1 MKKIKEILIFCILVI
16 VIGIAM
22 ATVVIKIE
30 QKSNED
36 NADKENINSESTS
49 NITPTED
56 ALRFKKEYEDV
67 NGTIREKDGMLF
79 NNVDIPEQNPIQYIN
94 IDEFVDILNNK
105 SGIVFLSSP
114 TCPYCRASISSLL
127 KAAKELKMTT
137 IYYYDI
143 SKDENETDSENE
155 IQELKRYGIITENEE
170 GKNAWKI
177 PQLLN
182 IKDKK
187 IVSSANGAMYEL
199 ENGQTKYDKLTQIQ
213 ENDIYN
219 IYKKVFGTLIGTV
232 VILGTELI
240 VVAVLNITSKELIE
254 SSMVNE
260 PSAVVLTIIV
270 KMMTFVVFE
279 IIKQFSS
286 KESDVMDGRTFLLYM
301 VTPLSCFR

>member
-143 SKDENETDSENE
+143 SKDENEKDSENE

-219 IYKKVFGTLIGTV
+219 IYKKV
-232 VILGTELI
+232 
-240 VVAVLNITSKELIE
+240 
-254 SSMVNE
+254 
-260 PSAVVLTIIV
+260 LTY
-270 KMMTFVVFE
+270 
-279 IIKQFSS
+279 S
-286 KESDVMDGRTFLLYM
+286 Y
-301 VTPLSCFR
+301 

>member
-1 MKKIKEILIFCILVI
+1 MKKINEILIFCILVI

-219 IYKKVFGTLIGTV
+219 IYKKV
-232 VILGTELI
+232 
-240 VVAVLNITSKELIE
+240 
-254 SSMVNE
+254 
-260 PSAVVLTIIV
+260 LTY
-270 KMMTFVVFE
+270 
-279 IIKQFSS
+279 S
-286 KESDVMDGRTFLLYM
+286 Y
-301 VTPLSCFR
+301 

>member
-36 NADKENINSESTS
+36 NADKESINSESTS

-219 IYKKVFGTLIGTV
+219 IYKKV
-232 VILGTELI
+232 
-240 VVAVLNITSKELIE
+240 
-254 SSMVNE
+254 
-260 PSAVVLTIIV
+260 LTY
-270 KMMTFVVFE
+270 
-279 IIKQFSS
+279 S
-286 KESDVMDGRTFLLYM
+286 Y
-301 VTPLSCFR
+301 

>member
-199 ENGQTKYDKLTQIQ
+199 ENGQTKYDKLTQTQ

-219 IYKKVFGTLIGTV
+219 IYKKV
-232 VILGTELI
+232 
-240 VVAVLNITSKELIE
+240 
-254 SSMVNE
+254 
-260 PSAVVLTIIV
+260 LTY
-270 KMMTFVVFE
+270 
-279 IIKQFSS
+279 S
-286 KESDVMDGRTFLLYM
+286 Y
-301 VTPLSCFR
+301 

>member
-67 NGTIREKDGMLF
+67 NGMIREKDGMLF

-219 IYKKVFGTLIGTV
+219 IYKKV
-232 VILGTELI
+232 
-240 VVAVLNITSKELIE
+240 
-254 SSMVNE
+254 
-260 PSAVVLTIIV
+260 LTY
-270 KMMTFVVFE
+270 
-279 IIKQFSS
+279 S
-286 KESDVMDGRTFLLYM
+286 Y
-301 VTPLSCFR
+301 

>member
-219 IYKKVFGTLIGTV
+219 IYKKSINIF
-232 VILGTELI
+232 ILK
-240 VVAVLNITSKELIE
+240 LN
-254 SSMVNE
+254 N
-260 PSAVVLTIIV
+260 V
-270 KMMTFVVFE
+270 K
-279 IIKQFSS
+279 
-286 KESDVMDGRTFLLYM
+286 
-301 VTPLSCFR
+301 

>member
-199 ENGQTKYDKLTQIQ
+199 ENGQTKYDKLNQTQ

-219 IYKKVFGTLIGTV
+219 IYKKV
-232 VILGTELI
+232 
-240 VVAVLNITSKELIE
+240 
-254 SSMVNE
+254 
-260 PSAVVLTIIV
+260 LTY
-270 KMMTFVVFE
+270 
-279 IIKQFSS
+279 S
-286 KESDVMDGRTFLLYM
+286 Y
-301 VTPLSCFR
+301 

>member
-67 NGTIREKDGMLF
+67 DGTIREKDGMLF

-199 ENGQTKYDKLTQIQ
+199 ENGQTKYDKLTQTQ

-219 IYKKVFGTLIGTV
+219 IYKKV
-232 VILGTELI
+232 
-240 VVAVLNITSKELIE
+240 
-254 SSMVNE
+254 
-260 PSAVVLTIIV
+260 LTY
-270 KMMTFVVFE
+270 
-279 IIKQFSS
+279 S
-286 KESDVMDGRTFLLYM
+286 Y
-301 VTPLSCFR
+301 

>member
-67 NGTIREKDGMLF
+67 NGMIREKDGMLF

-199 ENGQTKYDKLTQIQ
+199 ENGQTKYDKLTQT
-213 ENDIYN
+213 DR
-219 IYKKVFGTLIGTV
+219 KSV
-232 VILGTELI
+232 V
-240 VVAVLNITSKELIE
+240 
-254 SSMVNE
+254 
-260 PSAVVLTIIV
+260 
-270 KMMTFVVFE
+270 
-279 IIKQFSS
+279 
-286 KESDVMDGRTFLLYM
+286 
-301 VTPLSCFR
+301 

>member
-56 ALRFKKEYEDV
+56 ALRFKKEYEDI
-67 NGTIREKDGMLF
+67 NGMIREKDGMLF

-199 ENGQTKYDKLTQIQ
+199 ENGQTKYDKLTQTQ

-219 IYKKVFGTLIGTV
+219 IYKKV
-232 VILGTELI
+232 
-240 VVAVLNITSKELIE
+240 
-254 SSMVNE
+254 
-260 PSAVVLTIIV
+260 LTY
-270 KMMTFVVFE
+270 
-279 IIKQFSS
+279 S
-286 KESDVMDGRTFLLYM
+286 Y
-301 VTPLSCFR
+301 

>member
-199 ENGQTKYDKLTQIQ
+199 ENGQTK
-213 ENDIYN
+213 
-219 IYKKVFGTLIGTV
+219 
-232 VILGTELI
+232 
-240 VVAVLNITSKELIE
+240 
-254 SSMVNE
+254 
-260 PSAVVLTIIV
+260 
-270 KMMTFVVFE
+270 
-279 IIKQFSS
+279 
-286 KESDVMDGRTFLLYM
+286 
-301 VTPLSCFR
+301 

>member
-105 SGIVFLSSP
+105 SGILFLSSP

-219 IYKKVFGTLIGTV
+219 IYKKV
-232 VILGTELI
+232 
-240 VVAVLNITSKELIE
+240 
-254 SSMVNE
+254 
-260 PSAVVLTIIV
+260 LTY
-270 KMMTFVVFE
+270 
-279 IIKQFSS
+279 S
-286 KESDVMDGRTFLLYM
+286 Y
-301 VTPLSCFR
+301 

>member
-67 NGTIREKDGMLF
+67 NGMIREKDGMLF

-199 ENGQTKYDKLTQIQ
+199 ENGQTKYDKLTQTL

-219 IYKKVFGTLIGTV
+219 IYKKV
-232 VILGTELI
+232 
-240 VVAVLNITSKELIE
+240 
-254 SSMVNE
+254 
-260 PSAVVLTIIV
+260 LTY
-270 KMMTFVVFE
+270 
-279 IIKQFSS
+279 S
-286 KESDVMDGRTFLLYM
+286 Y
-301 VTPLSCFR
+301 

>member
-1 MKKIKEILIFCILVI
+1 MKKIKEILLFCILVI

-219 IYKKVFGTLIGTV
+219 IYKKV
-232 VILGTELI
+232 
-240 VVAVLNITSKELIE
+240 
-254 SSMVNE
+254 
-260 PSAVVLTIIV
+260 LTY
-270 KMMTFVVFE
+270 
-279 IIKQFSS
+279 S
-286 KESDVMDGRTFLLYM
+286 Y
-301 VTPLSCFR
+301 

>member
-199 ENGQTKYDKLTQIQ
+199 ENGQTKYDKLTQTQ
-213 ENDIYN
+213 ETDIYN
-219 IYKKVFGTLIGTV
+219 IYKKV
-232 VILGTELI
+232 
-240 VVAVLNITSKELIE
+240 
-254 SSMVNE
+254 
-260 PSAVVLTIIV
+260 LTY
-270 KMMTFVVFE
+270 
-279 IIKQFSS
+279 S
-286 KESDVMDGRTFLLYM
+286 Y
-301 VTPLSCFR
+301 

>member
-67 NGTIREKDGMLF
+67 NGMIREKDGMLF

-143 SKDENETDSENE
+143 SKDENETDLENE

-199 ENGQTKYDKLTQIQ
+199 ENGQTKYDKLTQTQ

-219 IYKKVFGTLIGTV
+219 IYKKV
-232 VILGTELI
+232 
-240 VVAVLNITSKELIE
+240 
-254 SSMVNE
+254 
-260 PSAVVLTIIV
+260 LTY
-270 KMMTFVVFE
+270 
-279 IIKQFSS
+279 S
-286 KESDVMDGRTFLLYM
+286 Y
-301 VTPLSCFR
+301 

>member
-1 MKKIKEILIFCILVI
+1 MKKIKKILIFCILVI

-67 NGTIREKDGMLF
+67 NGMIREKDGMLF

-199 ENGQTKYDKLTQIQ
+199 ENGQTKYDKLTQTQ

-219 IYKKVFGTLIGTV
+219 IYKKV
-232 VILGTELI
+232 
-240 VVAVLNITSKELIE
+240 
-254 SSMVNE
+254 
-260 PSAVVLTIIV
+260 LTY
-270 KMMTFVVFE
+270 
-279 IIKQFSS
+279 S
-286 KESDVMDGRTFLLYM
+286 Y
-301 VTPLSCFR
+301 

>member
-67 NGTIREKDGMLF
+67 NGAIREKDGMLF

-219 IYKKVFGTLIGTV
+219 IYKKV
-232 VILGTELI
+232 
-240 VVAVLNITSKELIE
+240 
-254 SSMVNE
+254 
-260 PSAVVLTIIV
+260 LTY
-270 KMMTFVVFE
+270 
-279 IIKQFSS
+279 S
-286 KESDVMDGRTFLLYM
+286 Y
-301 VTPLSCFR
+301 

>member
-79 NNVDIPEQNPIQYIN
+79 NNVDIPERNPIQYIN

-199 ENGQTKYDKLTQIQ
+199 ENGQTKYDKLTQTQ

-219 IYKKVFGTLIGTV
+219 IYKKV
-232 VILGTELI
+232 
-240 VVAVLNITSKELIE
+240 
-254 SSMVNE
+254 
-260 PSAVVLTIIV
+260 LTY
-270 KMMTFVVFE
+270 
-279 IIKQFSS
+279 S
-286 KESDVMDGRTFLLYM
+286 Y
-301 VTPLSCFR
+301 

>member
-1 MKKIKEILIFCILVI
+1 MKKINEILIFCILVI

-199 ENGQTKYDKLTQIQ
+199 ENGQTKYDKLTQTQ

-219 IYKKVFGTLIGTV
+219 IYKKV
-232 VILGTELI
+232 
-240 VVAVLNITSKELIE
+240 
-254 SSMVNE
+254 
-260 PSAVVLTIIV
+260 LTY
-270 KMMTFVVFE
+270 
-279 IIKQFSS
+279 S
-286 KESDVMDGRTFLLYM
+286 Y
-301 VTPLSCFR
+301 

>member
-67 NGTIREKDGMLF
+67 NGMIREKDGMLF

-127 KAAKELKMTT
+127 KASKELKMTT

-199 ENGQTKYDKLTQIQ
+199 ENGQTKYDKLTQTQ

-219 IYKKVFGTLIGTV
+219 IYKKV
-232 VILGTELI
+232 
-240 VVAVLNITSKELIE
+240 
-254 SSMVNE
+254 
-260 PSAVVLTIIV
+260 LTY
-270 KMMTFVVFE
+270 
-279 IIKQFSS
+279 S
-286 KESDVMDGRTFLLYM
+286 Y
-301 VTPLSCFR
+301 

>member
-1 MKKIKEILIFCILVI
+1 MYY
-16 VIGIAM
+16 
-22 ATVVIKIE
+22 
-30 QKSNED
+30 
-36 NADKENINSESTS
+36 
-49 NITPTED
+49 
-56 ALRFKKEYEDV
+56 FKKEYEDV

-219 IYKKVFGTLIGTV
+219 IYKKV
-232 VILGTELI
+232 
-240 VVAVLNITSKELIE
+240 
-254 SSMVNE
+254 
-260 PSAVVLTIIV
+260 LTY
-270 KMMTFVVFE
+270 
-279 IIKQFSS
+279 S
-286 KESDVMDGRTFLLYM
+286 Y
-301 VTPLSCFR
+301 